1 MGSRPTRMPRWGYGA
16 SALLVEPTSDKQ
28 RDGFPARYEP
38 PAQWINY
45 VFHYALAWCD
55 HLRGPGWGA
64 WTREDHDS
72 ATDLTAVAG
81 IGVDTDDSRARD
93 QRVRYAIVGAQSGPA
108 THIITSKNGRDWTD
122 RSAPT
127 SSTALYGVTCIG
139 DTWYCWGT
147 TGSLA
152 TWSTPADTGSN
163 NSAVRTGT
171 AGHWGAIAAL
181 AGSEVR
187 GIVSNGGA
195 DYVALIRNGAGQ
207 FGVTASADSGSS
219 WSFVGGGN
227 WTGGSDRATGIVYD
241 DSRDRFVI
249 ASMLGEVKRL
259 GSSGAWTT
267 GTTTLGTLSG
277 IPTDARVHLR
287 VGGPEDART
296 LIAWASH
303 REDGTTALAASL
315 LWRSTDGGATWTAI
329 TAADPGAPATM
340 RASGG
345 AGVIT
350 DIAHVDG
357 TWIATTSVAPYL
369 WRSDDDGQNWER
381 VPLPVGDESSWA
393 LYRAVYADGQIFAT
407 GLTWTVT
414 STRASATSPGTWTSR
429 EPTYLADA
437 GYLRGR
443 RIHTTAPTN
452 GQVYAWA
459 SANNRW
465 EATTLSAAPSGAA
478 GGDLGGTY
486 PNPTVTSGA
495 NHTHAVT
502 QITGAPWSSVLAP
515 TEVETNN
522 STTTTLATIATAA
535 SRSYVVD
542 LLVVSTRSPTAVVAW
557 KLLATVHADSGGTLT
572 LNDVLIHG
580 PTDGGTSGMAA
591 TVDVSGSSI
600 RVRVTGLG
608 AATVGWSVTGTV
620 LSLEN

>member
-1 MGSRPTRMPRWGYGA
+1 MPRFAWSA
-16 SALLVEPTSDKQ
+16 SADLVEPVSSIAD
-28 RDGFPARYEP
+28 DGFPAGYRP

-45 VFHYALAWCD
+45 LLHFSFAWAD
-55 HLRGPGWGA
+55 YLRGPGWGA
-64 WTREDHDS
+64 WTREDHG

-81 IGVDTDDSRARD
+81 FAVDTDDARARD
-93 QRVRYAIVGAQSGPA
+93 QRVRYAIVGTQSGPA
-108 THIITSKNGRDWTD
+108 THIITSKNGRGWTD

-127 SSTALYGVTCIG
+127 SSTALHGIACID
-139 DTWYCWGT
+139 DTWYCWGEVSGPT
-147 TGSLA
+147 A
-152 TWSTPADTGSN
+152 RTWSTPADTGSN

-171 AGHWGAIAAL
+171 AGHWTTEAGIAGA
-181 AGSEVR
+181 VR
-187 GIVSNGGA
+187 GIASNGGT

-207 FGVTASADSGSS
+207 FGVTASVDSGAA
-219 WSFVGGGN
+219 WSFSSGGN
-227 WTGGSDRATGIVYD
+227 WTSGSDQATGLAWD

-259 GSSGAWTT
+259 GASGAWTT

-287 VGGPEDART
+287 VGGPEDERT

-303 REDGTTALAASL
+303 REDGTTALAATL
-315 LWRSTDGGATWTAI
+315 IWRSTDGGATWTAI
-329 TAADPGAPATM
+329 TAGDPGAPAAM

-345 AGVIT
+345 AAIVT
-350 DIAHVDG
+350 DIQSVDG
-357 TWIATTSVAPYL
+357 TWVATTSAAPYL
-369 WRSDDDGQNWER
+369 WRSDDDGQSWER
-381 VPLPVGDESSWA
+381 LPLPVGEESSWA
-393 LYRAVYADGQIFAT
+393 LYRAVYADGQILAT
-407 GLTWTVT
+407 GLTWTVA

-452 GQVYAWA
+452 GQVYAWV
-459 SANNRW
+459 SANSRW
-465 EATTLSAAPSGAA
+465 EATTLTAAPSGAA

-502 QITGAPWSSVLAP
+502 QITGGPWSSVLAP
-515 TEVETNN
+515 TEVETNDA
-522 STTTTLATIATAA
+522 TPTTLATIATAA
-535 SRSYVVD
+535 SRSYAVD
-542 LLVVSTRSPTAVVAW
+542 LLVVSTRSTTSVVAW
-557 KLLATVHADSGGTLT
+557 KILATVHSDGGGTLT

-580 PTDGGTSGMAA
+580 PTDGGASGLVA
-591 TVDVSGSSI
+591 TVDVSGSTI
-600 RVRVTGLG
+600 RVRVTGVV
-608 AATVGWSVTGTV
+608 ATVAWSVTGTV